1 MTTEQFQELKMKEA
15 QNEER
20 ENFRQLEEET
30 QILIRLEKFLRN
42 YRVTLEEEFTK
53 YQSLVKEESKNQ

>member
-53 YQSLVKEESKNQ
+53 YQSLVKEESKN

>member
-1 MTTEQFQELKMKEA
+1 MKEA

-30 QILIRLEKFLRN
+30 QILIKLENFLRN
-42 YRVTLEEEFTK
+42 YRVTLEE
-53 YQSLVKEESKNQ
+53 